1 MSTSVDWQTMFRK
14 FKEKLA
20 QRLWAIPTISESEK
34 EVVYKEYLSD
44 LDSLEKGIADF
55 HDDVQSRERVS
66 KDENELLRSLMG
78 VPGDELRT
86 RTLSLQNELATARK
100 NVDESEEEIKSLADK
115 ASQLEEENEFLRKR
129 MVEYEKQNESDR
141 QVHERIR
148 QEDVRFFSES
158 HEQLKNELKDLETRL
173 SNLRSLFTETN
184 SQLLTDKQDEI
195 ALLQKKLLD
204 DMETA
209 LRRKQEL
216 SWAEEEMF
224 AKGVAHRVRA
234 ALVSAQGQ
242 LFLTLERLGFLDP
255 ETKSEA
261 TWKARLKLLME
272 GGGALA
278 ENFRALQKQFQ
289 DLTRTLDDYLHLTGR
304 RKIAV
309 SNVQLKDLVNEAV
322 AGIYTDRRP
331 TLGVDVHV
339 DDPLPSVQGDEE
351 LLRFVVTALLRNA
364 LEAIPNETG
373 QIEIT
378 LRNMGNKG
386 QVHLLVKDSG
396 KGVPEHVQ
404 PRLFQPFMTTKEGR
418 QGLSLSRARRYVDM
432 HGGQLDVVQT
442 NENGTIF
449 KVELPIKKAA

>member
-1 MSTSVDWQTMFRK
+1 MSTAADWQTLLRK
-14 FKEKLA
+14 FKEQLA

-34 EVVYKEYLSD
+34 EMVYKEYLTD
-44 LDSLEKGIADF
+44 LHNLENGIAEF
-55 HDDVQSRERVS
+55 YDDVQGKERLS

-86 RTLSLQNELATARK
+86 RTLSLQHELATSRK
-100 NVDESEEEIKSLADK
+100 NVDEGEEEIKSLASR
-115 ASQLEEENEFLRKR
+115 AAQLEEENEFLRKR
-129 MVEYEKQNESDR
+129 MVEQEQQSSSDR
-141 QVHERIR
+141 LVYERVR
-148 QEDVRFFSES
+148 QDDIKYFSES

-173 SNLRSLFTETN
+173 SNLRSLFTESNT
-184 SQLLTDKQDEI
+184 QLLTDKQQEI
-195 ALLQKKLLD
+195 SQMQKKLLD
-204 DMETA
+204 DMEVA

-261 TWKARLKLLME
+261 TWKARLKLMME
-272 GGGALA
+272 GGGALT
-278 ENFRALQKQFQ
+278 ENFRTLQKQFQ
-289 DLTRTLDDYLHLTGR
+289 DLTRTLDDYMHLTGR
-304 RKIAV
+304 RQIVASAV
-309 SNVQLKDLVNEAV
+309 QIKDLVNEAL
-322 AGIYTDRRP
+322 AELYTDRRP
-331 TLGVDVHV
+331 TLNVEVHV
-339 DDPLPSVQGDEE
+339 DDPMPTIQGDEE

-378 LRNMGNKG
+378 LRNMASQG
-386 QVHLLVKDSG
+386 QVQLIIRDSG
-396 KGVPEHVQ
+396 KGVPDHVQ

-418 QGLSLSRARRYVDM
+418 QGLSLSRARRYVGL

-442 NENGTIF
+442 GENGTTF
-449 KVELPIKKAA
+449 KVDLPIKKAA